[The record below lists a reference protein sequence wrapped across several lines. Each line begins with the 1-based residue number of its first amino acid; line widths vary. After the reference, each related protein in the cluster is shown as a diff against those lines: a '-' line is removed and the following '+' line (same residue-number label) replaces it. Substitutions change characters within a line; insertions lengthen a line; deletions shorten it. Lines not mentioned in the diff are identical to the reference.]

1 MTMEALSSILKK
13 VMERGFNQGFLASRR
28 GDVGT
33 VVSHLLFVDDTLI
46 SCDSNKEHLE
56 ALSWMFMWFEVI
68 SGLKI
73 NLDKSELISMEK
85 VDNTKDLA
93 RVARCKVD
101 SLPSTYLG
109 LPLGAS
115 FKYAQTWDIQEASK
129 RLPSE
134 GRRVPKKTLPSENR
148 LIVGLDKKDGGLGVR
163 KLSALNMAFLG
174 KWCWRFAYEN
184 ESPWNQAI
192 VGKYNEEERGW

>member
-56 ALSWMFMWFEVI
+56 VLSWMFMWFEVI

-115 FKYAQTWDIQEASK
+115 FKYAQTWD
-129 RLPSE
+129 
-134 GRRVPKKTLPSENR
+134 V
-148 LIVGLDKKDGGLGVR
+148 V
-163 KLSALNMAFLG
+163 
-174 KWCWRFAYEN
+174 
-184 ESPWNQAI
+184 
-192 VGKYNEEERGW
+192 EERFQKKLTLWKRQYFSKGGRLTLIKSTLSSLTHLLHVFIFNPP